1 MRSFLTHL
9 RCKLRGDC
17 GRMTTRSSLA
27 ELLAAPGSSA
37 PAIISTSP
45 LMVVSYKALA
55 EQIER
60 LSGQF
65 RRAGLKAGECVAI
78 VLPNSLEFLVVF
90 LALTRA
96 RLVAALLNPAEKPDK
111 IRFFIEDAQARA
123 VVADGANITV
133 RVATVGLGLPI
144 WQPRVD
150 SGGDVRLPELPPASR
165 TSIEAPNPA
174 DIGLFAYTSGTTGGP
189 KCVPLTHG
197 NVLWSSRNI
206 AAHYDLTS
214 ADCSLVVLP
223 LFHGHGLIGAT
234 LSTLASGG
242 SVIVPPR
249 FSASEFWKL
258 FREHRATWY
267 SAVPTI
273 HQVLL
278 ARSDSDGA
286 PHSGPRFIRSCSAP
300 LAPTILTKSENR
312 FGAPVLEAYGMTEA
326 AHQVASNPLP
336 PLPHKPGT
344 VGLSAELSIIDKNG
358 RHLAANTPGEIVVR
372 GPNVMRGYRNNPE
385 ANAAAF
391 IDGWFRTGDIGAIDS
406 DGYLALT
413 GRIKDLINRGG
424 EKISPA
430 EVEAV
435 LLEHPAVAEAS
446 VFGVPDPKYGEEV
459 SAAVVLRSA
468 ATAKE
473 LQTYCR
479 TRLADFEVPKVIHL
493 VSTIPRNAM
502 GKVQRRDLTALFS

>member
-1 MRSFLTHL
+1 
-9 RCKLRGDC
+9 
-17 GRMTTRSSLA
+17 MTTRSSLA
-27 ELLAAPGSSA
+27 ELLADPGSSA

-45 LMVVSYKALA
+45 LAVVRYKALA

-60 LSGQF
+60 LSGQL
-65 RRAGLKAGECVAI
+65 RSAGLKPGDRVAI

-90 LALTRA
+90 LALTHA
-96 RLVAALLNPAEKPDK
+96 GLVAAPLNPADKPDE
-111 IRFFIEDAQARA
+111 IRFFIDDAQARA
-123 VVADGANITV
+123 VVAEGATSTV
-133 RVATVGLGLPI
+133 RIATAGIGLPI

-150 SGGDVRLPELPPASR
+150 WRGVVELPDLPTASR
-165 TSIEAPNPA
+165 TSIDAPGPD
-174 DIGLFAYTSGTTGGP
+174 DIALFAYTSGTTGRP
-189 KCVPLTHG
+189 KCVPLSHA
-197 NVLWSSRNI
+197 NVLWSARNI
-206 AAHYDLTS
+206 AAHYKLTS
-214 ADCSLVVLP
+214 ADRSLVVLP
-223 LFHGHGLIGAT
+223 LSHGHGLIGAT

-258 FREHRATWY
+258 FCDHHATWY

-278 ARSDSDGA
+278 ERADSDDA

-300 LAPTILTKSENR
+300 LAPTILTNLENR
-312 FGAPVLEAYGMTEA
+312 FGAPLIEAYGMTEA

-344 VGLSAELSIIDKNG
+344 VGPGAGISIIDKAG
-358 RHLAANTPGEIVVR
+358 RHLAANAPGEVVVR
-372 GPNVMRGYRNNPE
+372 GPNVMRGYRNHPE
-385 ANAAAF
+385 ANTAAF
-391 IDGWFRTGDIGAIDS
+391 IDGWFRTGDIGAIDN

-435 LLEHPAVAEAS
+435 LLEHPAVAEAA
-446 VFGVPDPKYGEEV
+446 VFGVPDAKYGEEV
-459 SAAVVLRSA
+459 SAAVVLRGA
-468 ATAKE
+468 ATAQE
-473 LQTYCR
+473 LGAYCR
-479 TRLADFEVPKVIHL
+479 TRLADFKVPKLIHL
-493 VSTIPRNAM
+493 VSAIPKNAM
-502 GKVQRRDLTALFS
+502 GKVKRRDLTALFS

>member
-1 MRSFLTHL
+1 
-9 RCKLRGDC
+9 
-17 GRMTTRSSLA
+17 
-27 ELLAAPGSSA
+27 
-37 PAIISTSP
+37 
-45 LMVVSYKALA
+45 MVVSYKALA
-55 EQIER
+55 GQIER
-60 LSGQF
+60 LAGQL
-65 RRAGLKAGECVAI
+65 RIAGLKPGDCVAI

-90 LALTRA
+90 LALAHA
-96 RLVAALLNPAEKPDK
+96 RLIAAPLNPAEKPDE

-123 VVADGANITV
+123 VVAEGAKFEV
-133 RVATVGLGLPI
+133 MEATAGLDLPI

-150 SGGDVRLPELPPASR
+150 AEGVVELPELPNASR
-165 TSIEAPNPA
+165 ASIDAPSPDDVA
-174 DIGLFAYTSGTTGGP
+174 LFAYTSGTTGRP
-189 KCVPLTHG
+189 KCVPLTHA
-197 NVLWSSRNI
+197 NVVWSARDI

-249 FSASEFWKL
+249 FSASDFWKL
-258 FREHRATWY
+258 FREHHATWY
-267 SAVPTI
+267 TAVPTI

-278 ARSDSDGA
+278 ARADSDGA

-300 LAPTILTKSENR
+300 LASTILMKLENR

-344 VGLSAELSIIDKNG
+344 VGLSTEISIIDENG
-358 RHLAANTPGEIVVR
+358 RHLAANTPGEVVVR

-391 IDGWFRTGDIGAIDS
+391 IDGWFRTGDIGAIDN

-435 LLEHPAVAEAS
+435 LLEHPAIAEAA
-446 VFGVPDPKYGEEV
+446 VFGVPDRKYGEEI
-459 SAAVVLRSA
+459 SAAVVLRGAASA
-468 ATAKE
+468 QE
-473 LQTYCR
+473 LQAFCK
-479 TRLADFEVPKVIHL
+479 TRLADFEVPKLIHL
-493 VSTIPRNAM
+493 VSAIPKNAM
-502 GKVQRRDLTALFS
+502 GKVRRRDLAALFS

>member
-1 MRSFLTHL
+1 
-9 RCKLRGDC
+9 
-17 GRMTTRSSLA
+17 MTARPSLA
-27 ELLAAPGSSA
+27 GLLADPGSSA
-37 PAIISTSP
+37 PAIVATSP
-45 LMVVSYKALA
+45 PAVVSYKALA

-60 LSGQF
+60 LSGQLGN
-65 RRAGLKAGECVAI
+65 AGIKPGECVAI

-90 LALTRA
+90 LALTCA
-96 RLVAALLNPAEKPDK
+96 RLVAAPLNPADKPDE
-111 IRFFIEDAQARA
+111 IRFFIEDARAQAVIA
-123 VVADGANITV
+123 EGANSTV
-133 RVATVGLGLPI
+133 RKAAAGLGLPI
-144 WQPRVD
+144 WQPLVD
-150 SGGDVRLPELPPASR
+150 LRGAVELTELPQASR
-165 TSIEAPNPA
+165 TSIDAPSPDDVA
-174 DIGLFAYTSGTTGGP
+174 LFAYTSGTTGQP
-189 KCVPLTHG
+189 KCVPLTHA

-206 AAHYDLTS
+206 AAHYDLTL
-214 ADCSLVVLP
+214 ADRSLVVLP

-278 ARSDSDGA
+278 ARADSDGS

-300 LAPTILTKSENR
+300 LAPTILTKLENR

-326 AHQVASNPLP
+326 SHQVATNPLP

-344 VGLSAELSIIDKNG
+344 VGPGPGVSIIDETG
-358 RHLAANTPGEIVVR
+358 WHLAANTRGEVVVR
-372 GPNVMRGYRNNPE
+372 GPNVVRGYRNNPE

-391 IDGWFRTGDIGAIDS
+391 IDGWFRTGDIGLIDN

-424 EKISPA
+424 EKISPV
-430 EVEAV
+430 EIEAV
-435 LLEHPAVAEAS
+435 LLEHPAVSEAA

-459 SAAVVLRSA
+459 SAAVVLRAA
-468 ATAKE
+468 ATAQE
-473 LQTYCR
+473 LQAYCGA
-479 TRLADFEVPKVIHL
+479 RLADFKVPKLIHQ
-493 VSTIPRNAM
+493 VSAIPKNAM